1 MERTIDDLPL
11 ARASTLVANGL
22 IKRDATTTRIRFAG
36 DGGEYQVD
44 VRIRLFKNNGF
55 WARFVCPRCDRSA
68 QRLRLLGDRPACG
81 ACVRASGLIYRSQAT
96 RTEKRYAVTAPP
108 RIARLNRGGPLRVHR
123 PGRKVERRAVLEL
136 KLRRSILVARRFGV
150 EEFEKRVKD

>member
-11 ARASTLVANGL
+11 VRASTLVANGF
-22 IKRDATTTRIRFAG
+22 IRRDATTTRIRFAD
-36 DGGEYQVD
+36 DGGEYQVG
-44 VRIRLFKNNGF
+44 VRMRIFKNNGF

-68 QRLRLLGDRPACG
+68 QRLRLLDNRPACG
-81 ACVRASGLIYRSQAT
+81 KCVRASGLIYRSQAT

-108 RIARLNRGGPLRVHR
+108 RIARLNGGGPFRVHR
-123 PGRKVERRAVLEL
+123 PGRKVERRAVVEL

-150 EEFEKRVKD
+150 DEFEKRVKD